1 MSKMKTI
8 SVLILELEQVR
19 YEHGDLPV
27 LVDGYE
33 MDLDAACSP
42 RVVETVDQ
50 GAEYREENWWAGRY
64 DGEPDIS
71 DAEGPRFKAVVIPR

>member
-1 MSKMKTI
+1 MKTI
-8 SVLILELEQVR
+8 SDLILELEQVR

-33 MDLDAACSP
+33 MDLDEACSP

-50 GAEYREENWWAGRY
+50 GEDYKEENWWAGRY
-64 DGEPDIS
+64 DSEPDIS